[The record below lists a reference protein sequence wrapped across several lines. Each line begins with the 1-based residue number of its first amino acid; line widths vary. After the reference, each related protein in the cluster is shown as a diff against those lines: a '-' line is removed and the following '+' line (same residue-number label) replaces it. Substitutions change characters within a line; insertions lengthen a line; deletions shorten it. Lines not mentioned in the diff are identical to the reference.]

1 MKRKKIPFLS
11 CVVSPYEKIKVNM
24 AGCNFDCEG
33 CFALAKNEIGRKFTV
48 DELIQLIVRSSSVI
62 YGHLVGDVQITGG
75 EPTTNRDYLLSLIYS
90 LRALS
95 IPRIGIS
102 TNGFLLDG
110 NFARELKSLNIN
122 YIKLDIKA
130 FDEEVHKRYTGKSNE
145 TVLRAAELL
154 HKYNLP
160 FYARTIHIPGL
171 VEADQIC
178 KIAKFLSDISEDIP
192 YKIYQFAPEQ
202 IAGCRYRKPE
212 ASEVQDAYYI
222 ARRYLKGVEYYT
234 TKTAYKPDPYR
245 CIEIRD
251 DGLMEK
257 FREIDKV
264 SRFVIPDWDT
274 QFLTMDRILDYR

>member
-1 MKRKKIPFLS
+1 
-11 CVVSPYEKIKVNM
+11 M